1 MKGLKKLLGL
11 TLAAM
16 MTISLVGCSSSSS
29 NDDESKDGKVVFKL
43 DEVKNS
49 GVLKVGTSAEYS
61 PYEFHKVVDGKDKIV
76 GFDDYMV
83 QEIAKDMGV
92 KVEYTDMDFDG
103 LLGALQADKVDIV
116 LAGMTPDETRKKSV
130 DFSKIYYTN
139 SNVCIVKKG
148 KEDSIKSS
156 DDLKKLKV
164 GVQKGTTQADYITSD
179 KEGCLG
185 ITNATQLK
193 KIPDLMLEL
202 QNGKIDVIVTGKAVA
217 EINVKQYKNTAI
229 GNTTVGDD
237 VAETAAAAIK
247 KSDDKVD
254 NTSFLKSVNDT
265 IDRLQDEG
273 KIDEYMQDALK
284 LTEK

>member
-1 MKGLKKLLGL
+1 MKGLKKVLGL
-11 TLAAM
+11 ALATI
-16 MTISLVGCSSSSS
+16 MTMSLVGCSSSG
-29 NDDESKDGKVVFKL
+29 DKKEAGEVEDKL
-43 DEVKNS
+43 KQVQEA

-76 GFDDYMV
+76 GFDDFVV
-83 QEIAKDMGV
+83 QEISKDMGV

-103 LLGALQADKVDIV
+103 LLGALQANKVDIV
-116 LAGMTPDETRKKSV
+116 LSGMTPNEERKKSV
-130 DFSKIYYTN
+130 DFSEIYYTN
-139 SNVCIVKKG
+139 SNVCIVAKG

-164 GVQKGTTQADYITSD
+164 GVQKGTTQADYVTGD
-179 KEGCLG
+179 LG

-217 EINVKQYKNTAI
+217 QINVKNYKNVAI
-229 GNTTVGDD
+229 GNTTVGDE

-254 NTSFLKSVNDT
+254 NTAFLKSVNDT
-265 IDRLQDEG
+265 IATLEKEG
-273 KIDEYMQDALK
+273 KIDEFMQEALK
-284 LTEK
+284 LTE

>member
-1 MKGLKKLLGL
+1 MKGLKKILGL

-16 MTISLVGCSSSSS
+16 MTMSLVGCSCNGGEGGDSETA
-29 NDDESKDGKVVFKL
+29 DKLQQIKDA
-43 DEVKNS
+43 

-61 PYEFHKVVDGKDKIV
+61 PYEFHKVVDGEDKIV
-76 GFDDYMV
+76 GFDDFMV

-130 DFSKIYYTN
+130 DFSEIYYTN
-139 SNVCIVKKG
+139 SNVCIVAKG

-156 DDLKKLKV
+156 EDLKNLKV
-164 GVQKGTTQADYITSD
+164 GVQKGTTQADYVTSD

-185 ITNATQLK
+185 ISDATQLK

-217 EINVKQYKNTAI
+217 EINVKNYKNVAI
-229 GNTTVGDD
+229 GNTTVGDE
-237 VAETAAAAIK
+237 VAETAAAAMK

-254 NTSFLKSVNDT
+254 NTAFLKSVNDT
-265 IDRLQDEG
+265 IARLDKDG
-273 KIDEYMQDALK
+273 KTDEYMQQALELAK
-284 LTEK
+284 